1 MDIEDDDLFA
11 VFDSD
16 GSKAATS
23 GAASRLLHKD
33 KKDEEEEEE
42 EVMAKSTPI
51 KFDSGQLVAEICGSN
66 SKRTKSQD
74 DDSVND
80 VVKKVK
86 TDSEDTVV
94 TLMTG
99 LSDKEIERTLKGESD
114 WETQERPAIN
124 LSFAK
129 LP

>member
-33 KKDEEEEEE
+33 KKEEEEEE

>member
-33 KKDEEEEEE
+33 KKEEEEE

-51 KFDSGQLVAEICGSN
+51 KRFAAPTANGPSR
-66 SKRTKSQD
+66 RT
-74 DDSVND
+74 
-80 VVKKVK
+80 
-86 TDSEDTVV
+86 TTV
-94 TLMTG
+94 
-99 LSDKEIERTLKGESD
+99 
-114 WETQERPAIN
+114 
-124 LSFAK
+124 
-129 LP
+129 